1 MIEEAAKAID
11 TDRLDF
17 LDQIG
22 QLTSLL
28 SLSLQESKVENVDGF
43 LRSLNPYENQ
53 KLIEGGL
60 KIVSPQSAAIVAKM
74 VKLGNLPPYVSDY
87 LNIEMV
93 KAIAQTYIQN

>member
-1 MIEEAAKAID
+1 MDLLE
-11 TDRLDF
+11 
-17 LDQIG
+17 QIG

-53 KLIEGGL
+53 KLIERGL
-60 KIVSPQSAAIVAKM
+60 KVISPQSAIVIEKM
-74 VKLGNLPPYVSDY
+74 VKLGNLPDYVSDY

-93 KAIAQTYIQN
+93 KAIAQSYNIQN